1 MTKNEMIVDGIAVGY
16 KSVDKKDYISLTD
29 LAKYFNTQDP
39 SGVIR
44 NWMSNKDSFAFYS
57 LWEEINNPHFNSV
70 EMRRIKTEEV
80 GYNRFTMTPKR
91 WKDDFNAIGIIPSAG
106 KYSAGTFAHRDIAF
120 EFASWLSPEF
130 KMYLITEFQRL
141 KSVEKQELEWSAK
154 RELEKLNYRIHTDAI
169 KGNLVPILTDEQI
182 KYVYADEADLLNVA
196 LFGKTAAEWRKSY
209 LER

>member
-1 MTKNEMIVDGIAVGY
+1 MKSGQVEVQGLQVNY
-16 KSVDKKDYISLTD
+16 KRIKDEDYISLTD
-29 LAKYFNTQDP
+29 IAKVVNAADP

-57 LWEEINNPHFNSV
+57 LWEEINNPNFNSV

-91 WKDDFNAIGIIPSAG
+91 WKTEFNAIGIIPSAG

-130 KMYLITEFQRL
+130 KLYLITEFQRL
-141 KSVEKQELEWSAK
+141 KFQEQKELEWTAK
-154 RELEKLNYRIHTDAI
+154 RELAK
-169 KGNLVPILTDEQI
+169 
-182 KYVYADEADLLNVA
+182 VA
-196 LFGKTAAEWRKSY
+196 LLLPSEDDLFMFDYAVTEVVSSRCMSSPPLFLEVWVIVGIIEFAETQVLK
-209 LER
+209 